1 MFCAHIIYV
10 FLPDCDQCINGIPV
24 LVLIGVGYALYASV
38 MWASIPLVV
47 EAKTLG
53 TAYGLTHAFLN
64 LGLAFAPLIVGT
76 IVDDTTAG
84 HGYMWASAFFAAC
97 GWLGI
102 ITGFFILCIDNARG
116 GVLNKVDK
124 RLGEAALFDGSDSEI
139 TEYQPGDEDYPE
151 HVKQLLNDP

>member
-1 MFCAHIIYV
+1 M
-10 FLPDCDQCINGIPV
+10 LLGI
-24 LVLIGVGYALYASV
+24 GYALYASV

-76 IVDDTTAG
+76 IADDTTAG

-97 GWLGI
+97 G
-102 ITGFFILCIDNARG
+102 
-116 GVLNKVDK
+116 
-124 RLGEAALFDGSDSEI
+124 
-139 TEYQPGDEDYPE
+139 
-151 HVKQLLNDP
+151 